1 MSLAANYV
9 EQTPDDPESVV
20 REYAP
25 LVKRIAHHL
34 AGRLPPLVQVSDL
47 IQVGMIGLLDAAAN
61 FNPGRGAN
69 FATYAGIR
77 IRGAM
82 IDEVRRN
89 DWTPR
94 SVRGKA
100 KTVHEAIGQIEQKL
114 GREAKG
120 SEVAQQLGIPLT
132 EYQQMLGEIQGQTLF
147 SFDSSDPEDQW
158 EAETYEDDTPD
169 PEQTLDMNQQRS
181 LIAGLIDGLPE
192 REKLVISLYYDEEL
206 NLKEIGEVLGVSESR
221 VCQIQNQAIA
231 RLKSRLGEALRGQD

>member
-1 MSLAANYV
+1 MSLAANYR
-9 EQTPDDPESVV
+9 EQTPYDPEIVV

-34 AGRLPPLVQVSDL
+34 ASRLPPLVQVGDL
-47 IQVGMIGLLDAAAN
+47 VQVGMIGLLDAAAN
-61 FNPGRGAN
+61 YNPGRGAN

-100 KTVHEAIGQIEQKL
+100 KTVQEAIGKLEQKL
-114 GREAKG
+114 GRETRE
-120 SEVAQQLGIPLT
+120 SEVAEHLGVTLT

-158 EAETYEDDTPD
+158 ATETWEDDSPD

-181 LIAGLIDGLPE
+181 LLAGLINSLPE

-231 RLKSRLGEALRGQD
+231 RLKSRLGEALREQD